1 MDLDR
6 ASVDSVAS
14 GPVGSLIRPDN
25 IIAGHYGAGM
35 YCSSTSTS
43 DQQEIILPKVITQ
56 KVLK

>member
-25 IIAGHYGAGM
+25 IIAGLSGTGM
-35 YCSSTSTS
+35 YFYSTSTS
-43 DQQEIILPKVITQ
+43 DQQEIVLPKVTTQ